1 MSTTLWEA
9 ALALPVWPSRD
20 HIRGPIDAAVTL
32 LEYGDYE
39 CPYCGAAHAI
49 VSAIQA
55 HMAAELRFVFR
66 HFPMTTIH
74 PHAQPAAEA
83 AEAAGAQ
90 GKFWAMHD
98 VLFEHQQQLA
108 GSYLL
113 TSLRLWNS
121 TSTASARNSPLIC
134 TSRRSA
140 RTS

>member
-66 HFPMTTIH
+66 HFPMTTNSS
-74 PHAQPAAEA
+74 ACPA
-83 AEAAGAQ
+83 GGGGGRGRGCP
-90 GKFWAMHD
+90 GK
-98 VLFEHQQQLA
+98 VLGDA
-108 GSYLL
+108 
-113 TSLRLWNS
+113 
-121 TSTASARNSPLIC
+121 
-134 TSRRSA
+134 
-140 RTS
+140 